1 MPKQDID
8 TLVIQVESSASKA
21 NTNLKN
27 LSSNLEKLNQTIS
40 NINTGNLKTTINDLN
55 NLKNIA
61 KDFNSSSIKN
71 VKTAINQLNNVK
83 FDNIKNI
90 SSNLSTLSNSLKKF
104 SYINIPNLQN
114 LQSLFNGLRSLGG
127 TNVSQATK
135 NLPKI
140 SKDLTDFVKSLNG
153 IGSVSFN
160 VQSLGTLIQ
169 SISALGGAK
178 ISTAATQNLPKIS
191 KDLTRFVRQM
201 NKIKNVTFDVSK
213 FTALTES
220 IRKLGLKS
228 STNAVPNIQ
237 ALATAI
243 KNMMLTLRD
252 APNVSNNIIR
262 MTNAMANLA
271 SQGQRVASTARS
283 VTNGIRGTGT
293 AADSAN
299 GKVTSL
305 ASAIGKLYAEYWL
318 LLKVFKGFGYALKQ
332 SMDFLETVNYFEVAF
347 KQIGEDAAEQWK
359 EMGYKSAEAYA
370 KSFAERAKDFTL
382 TLTGYEI
389 DTEGNATLTD
399 MKNLGLDPNQVMNYQ
414 AMYAQMANSL
424 GLTQETALNVSK
436 ALVGLGADWASL
448 RNISLDSAWEKF
460 ASALAGQS
468 RAVRTLGIEIT
479 QATLQEYAY
488 KYGIDQSIASM
499 NQQAKAQLRILAILD
514 QSKVAY
520 GDMANTL
527 SSAANQ
533 LRLFQQ
539 NVTNLART
547 IGNLFVG
554 MFAKIAP
561 VVNAIIILLQ
571 RLFTWLAKIFGIEL
585 TGVNSSMGGMSDTV
599 AGLVDSTEDVAG
611 SFEDVESGASGAAD
625 AVEDLAK
632 ATGSLP
638 FDELHTFSQDTQA
651 ADTGGGGGGIGGG
664 GGLDMGDTGFDLL
677 DSEIAKA
684 TQKYLEALQN
694 ALDNSE
700 QKAKELADTLQSL
713 VPIIAGIGAGLLAL
727 KLAPGLISSLNK
739 LKTLMQAINAW
750 GAKSALKGLFLQA
763 GSAITQMLPGLAKIT
778 PAMGAWAAA
787 IGLVTAH
794 YVNLYQN
801 SERFRDGLSA
811 IVSGAKAVAKEVGLI
826 FGAIGDIIGE
836 VGGGIWQ
843 GIKDIFASFNI
854 DLSFLDPVIEQFK
867 EFINALDLDISD
879 LGMNIIG
886 VGALIA
892 GLTIPGAQFLAP
904 IGAFILAAEQLS
916 VVIRAIGYW
925 TSDAVEQVD
934 VFGEGIS
941 EVTKQKVAP
950 FVESMKTMQQ
960 TLDSVY
966 FDAEAIIDDE
976 DVNSI
981 ATSLDSIVSMITT
994 ELDADKNEALAQLN
1008 PLKNLMSEESYQ
1020 KALSGIYTY
1029 YEQMTKQVTDNEAAI
1044 NQIIATAKAE
1054 QRNLTTEEYAEI
1066 NRLREEM
1073 NKTGI
1078 QQLSESEIEYE
1089 TIMRRL
1095 KDNSVAISA
1104 EQAEQIIADAKK
1116 TKDEAITNAETQ
1128 YSEVV
1133 LNAKRMEEAGV
1144 ISKDEYNAIVTAA
1157 QKTRDDAVAAAE
1169 EQYDGIYNTTA
1180 ERFPKTTTL
1189 IDKETG
1195 EMRSK
1200 WEIAVIGLKNIWS
1213 TFWDNAKTTVS
1224 NGINSVITW
1233 LSNKKDQ
1240 VVKIGTD
1247 IIKYIAEGLM
1257 SIDEKISEFCSELPQ
1272 KFINGIANAW
1282 GELKS
1287 IGSYILE
1294 GIAQGLMQTDSKVG
1308 EFVAKI
1314 LLGTQKEAD
1323 IHSPS
1328 KLFEDE
1334 VGVYL
1339 GEGVAKGFIAST
1351 STVVEA
1357 ARSVLDEVIK
1367 VFEGVEYSPNIDYA
1381 ALMEEAKATGNLEI
1395 LANLELQRNAKIQG
1409 EGLDYSTTFDYQD
1422 FAEKTD
1428 ATNTTLTS
1436 IDETFKLSYE
1446 NELEGFEV
1454 TNDTFDQVKD
1464 IAKIGSQLIDVITEI
1479 SAKRIEIFNNFSM
1492 TLSETLLDIIS
1503 AINSIEINVYK
1514 VVQGSAYA
1522 TGGFVEE
1529 GPFYANRGEIIGKF
1543 SNGRTAV
1550 ANNEQIVEGIKR
1562 GVYEAVYEA
1571 MRNTSN
1577 NDGGTVIENIL
1588 KLDNEVIYKGQQ
1600 KVIKKRGYNFNKGAF
1615 TRA

>member
-27 LSSNLEKLNQTIS
+27 LSSNLERLNQTIS
-40 NINTGNLKTTINDLN
+40 NINTGNLKTTVNDLN
-55 NLKNIA
+55 NLKNVA
-61 KDFNSSSIKN
+61 KDFNSNSIKN

-114 LQSLFNGLRSLGG
+114 LQAFFNGLRSLGG

-318 LLKVFKGFGYALKQ
+318 LLRVFKGFWYSLTK
-332 SMDFLETVNYFEVAF
+332 SMDFMETVNYFEVAM
-347 KQIGEDAAEQWK
+347 KQIGEDAVRQW
-359 EMGYKSAEAYA
+359 EETGTKSAEAYA
-370 KSFAERAKDFTL
+370 NSFAERAKQL
-382 TLTGYEI
+382 TAKMTGYEI

-414 AMYAQMANSL
+414 AMYAQMANSM

-436 ALVGLGADWASL
+436 ALTMLGADWASL

-488 KYGIDQSIASM
+488 KYGIDQSIMSM
-499 NQQAKAQLRILAILD
+499 NQQAKAQLRVLAILD

-520 GDMANTL
+520 GDMANTI

-533 LRLFQQ
+533 LRLLQQ
-539 NVTNLART
+539 NMTNLARSF
-547 IGNLFVG
+547 GNLFIG
-554 MFAKIAP
+554 AFAKIIP
-561 VVNAIIILLQ
+561 YINAVIILLQ
-571 RLFTWLAKIFGIEL
+571 RLFQWLASIFGIEL
-585 TGVNSSMGGMSDTV
+585 TGINTSMGGMSDTV

-611 SFEDVESGASGAAD
+611 GFEDVESGASGAAD

-664 GGLDMGDTGFDLL
+664 GLEMGDTGFPVL
-677 DSEIAKA
+677 D
-684 TQKYLEALQN
+684 EAIN
-694 ALDNSE
+694 AALNEYMKQWQESLDNMN
-700 QKAKELADTLQSL
+700 QKAQDLADKFQKL
-713 VPIIAGIGAGLLAL
+713 VPIIAGIGAALLAL
-727 KLAPGLISSLNK
+727 KLAPALLTGLQK
-739 LKTLMQAINAW
+739 VKTLLQAINAW
-750 GAKSALKGLFLQA
+750 GKATALKGLLLTA
-763 GSAITQMLPGLAKIT
+763 GNQLKAMIPSLSGVTLK
-778 PAMGAWAAA
+778 MGAWAAA

-867 EFINALDLDISD
+867 EFINALDLDLSD

-994 ELDADKNEALAQLN
+994 ELDADQNQALAELN
-1008 PLKNLMSEESYQ
+1008 PLKNLMSEENYQ
-1020 KALSGIYTY
+1020 GAIEGINTY
-1029 YEQMTKQVTDNEAAI
+1029 YGQLKTQVTTNETAI
-1044 NQIIATAKAE
+1044 NQIVANARAE
-1054 QRNLTTEEYAEI
+1054 ERNLTAEEYAEI
-1066 NRLREEM
+1066 TRLREEM
-1073 NKTGI
+1073 ANTGI
-1078 QQLSESEIEYE
+1078 QQLSESEVEYT

-1095 KDNSVAISA
+1095 KDNTTAISL
-1104 EQAEQIIADAKK
+1104 EQAQQIISDAKK
-1116 TKDEAITNAETQ
+1116 TKDETIASAQEQ
-1128 YSEVV
+1128 YSRTE
-1133 LNAKRMEEAGV
+1133 LEAKRMLEVGAINDEEYAAILEAAKKTETEAINSAV
-1144 ISKDEYNAIVTAA
+1144 RQYN
-1157 QKTRDDAVAAAE
+1157 E
-1169 EQYDGIYNTTA
+1169 IYNTTA
-1180 ERFPKTTTL
+1180 ERLPETTTF
-1189 IDKETG
+1189 IDRETG
-1195 EMRSK
+1195 EMKTKWDVLTEEMSK
-1200 WEIAVIGLKNIWS
+1200 AWKGFFDGLDAAAESGWNAFQKWWEERKAFWKKDWEEFIGGLQEGWNKFWNFLKDPFGQQDAKEIGKNIG
-1213 TFWDNAKTTVS
+1213 DGA
-1224 NGINSVITW
+1224 
-1233 LSNKKDQ
+1233 
-1240 VVKIGTD
+1240 
-1247 IIKYIAEGLM
+1247 AEGLNNAQTGAGPY
-1257 SIDEKISEFCSELPQ
+1257 IYKTLDE
-1272 KFINGIANAW
+1272 
-1282 GELKS
+1282 
-1287 IGSYILE
+1287 
-1294 GIAQGLMQTDSKVG
+1294 MKVA
-1308 EFVAKI
+1308 AK
-1314 LLGTQKEAD
+1314 

-1339 GEGVAKGFIAST
+1339 GEGVAKGFISST
-1351 STVVEA
+1351 ATVVEA

-1454 TNDTFDQVKD
+1454 TNDTLDQVKD
-1464 IAKIGSQLIDVITEI
+1464 IAKIGSELIDVITEI

-1550 ANNEQIVEGIKR
+1550 ANNEQIIEGIKR

-1600 KVIKKRGYNFNKGAF
+1600 KVVKKRGYNFNKGAF

>member
-21 NTNLKN
+21 STNLKN
-27 LSSNLEKLNQTIS
+27 LSSRLNTLNQTITSMNTS
-40 NINTGNLKTTINDLN
+40 NLRIVANDLN
-55 NLKNIA
+55 NLKNVA

-71 VKTAINQLNNVK
+71 VKTAITQLNNVK

-90 SSNLSTLSNSLKKF
+90 SSNLTTLSNSVKQF
-104 SYINIPNLQN
+104 SNINIPNLQN

-127 TNVSQATK
+127 KNIGQATK
-135 NLPKI
+135 NLPLI
-140 SKDLTDFVKSLNG
+140 AKDLTTFISSLNG

-160 VQSLGTLIQ
+160 VQSLASLVQ
-169 SISALGGAK
+169 SVSALGGK
-178 ISTAATQNLPKIS
+178 KVSTAATQNLPAIAR
-191 KDLTRFVRQM
+191 DLTNFVRQM
-201 NKIKNVTFDVSK
+201 NEIQNVTFDVSK

-305 ASAIGKLYAEYWL
+305 AAAIGKLYAEYWL
-318 LLKVFKGFGYALKQ
+318 LLRVFKGFWYSLTK
-332 SMDFLETVNYFEVAF
+332 SMDFMETVNYFEVAF
-347 KQIGEDAAEQWK
+347 KQIGEDAAEQWE

-488 KYGIDQSIASM
+488 KYGIDQFIASM

-611 SFEDVESGASGAAD
+611 GFEDVESGASGAAD

-727 KLAPGLISSLNK
+727 KLAPALLSGLEK
-739 LKTLMQAINAW
+739 VKTLLQAINAW

-763 GSAITQMLPGLAKIT
+763 GSAITKMLPGLAKIT

-836 VGGGIWQ
+836 VAGGIWQ

-854 DLSFLDPVIEQFK
+854 DLSFLDPAIEQFK
-867 EFINALDLDISD
+867 EFINSLDLDLSD

-925 TSDAVEQVD
+925 TSDAVEEID

-941 EVTKQKVAP
+941 EVTQQKVAP

-1029 YEQMTKQVTDNEAAI
+1029 YEQTKKQVTENEAAI
-1044 NQIIATAKAE
+1044 NQIIATARAE
-1054 QRNLTTEEYAEI
+1054 QRNLTAEEYAEI

-1078 QQLSESEIEYE
+1078 QQLSENEVEYE

-1116 TKDEAITNAETQ
+1116 TKDEAISNAETQ

-1144 ISKDEYNAIVTAA
+1144 ISKEEYNAIVTAA
-1157 QKTRDDAVAAAE
+1157 QTARDDAITAAE
-1169 EQYDGIYNTTA
+1169 EQYDGIYDTVA
-1180 ERFPKTTTL
+1180 ERFPNTIRY
-1189 IDKETG
+1189 IDRETG
-1195 EMRSK
+1195 NMKTKWDVLTEEMSK
-1200 WEIAVIGLKNIWS
+1200 AWKGFFDGLDTAAETGWNAFQTWWEERKAFWKKDFDEFIGGLKDGWNNFWTALGNPFGLGEDAEKDAKKVGENIG
-1213 TFWDNAKTTVS
+1213 
-1224 NGINSVITW
+1224 NGA
-1233 LSNKKDQ
+1233 
-1240 VVKIGTD
+1240 
-1247 IIKYIAEGLM
+1247 AEGLNNAQTGAGPY
-1257 SIDEKISEFCSELPQ
+1257 IYKTLDEMK
-1272 KFINGIANAW
+1272 AA
-1282 GELKS
+1282 
-1287 IGSYILE
+1287 
-1294 GIAQGLMQTDSKVG
+1294 AQ
-1308 EFVAKI
+1308 
-1314 LLGTQKEAD
+1314 

-1339 GEGVAKGFIAST
+1339 GEGVAKGFISST
-1351 STVVEA
+1351 ATVVEA

-1454 TNDTFDQVKD
+1454 TNDTLDQVKD
-1464 IAKIGSQLIDVITEI
+1464 IAKIGSELIDVITEI

>member
-178 ISTAATQNLPKIS
+178 ISTAATQNLPKIAQ
-191 KDLTRFVRQM
+191 DLTNFVTQM
-201 NKIKNVTFDVSK
+201 NEIKTVSFDVSK

-243 KNMMLTLRD
+243 KNMMLTLKD

-271 SQGQRVASTARS
+271 SQGQRVANTARS

-305 ASAIGKLYAEYWL
+305 AAAIGKLYAEYWL

-611 SFEDVESGASGAAD
+611 GFEDVESGASGAAD

-739 LKTLMQAINAW
+739 MKTLMQAINAW

-811 IVSGAKAVAKEVGLI
+811 IVSGAKAVAKEVGFI

-867 EFINALDLDISD
+867 EFINALDLDLSD

-916 VVIRAIGYW
+916 VVIRTIGYW

-994 ELDADKNEALAQLN
+994 ELDADKNEALSQLN
-1008 PLKNLMSEESYQ
+1008 PLKNLMSAESYQ
-1020 KALSGIYTY
+1020 KALEGINTY
-1029 YEQMTKQVTDNEAAI
+1029 YEQLKTQVTTNEGRI
-1044 NQIIATAKAE
+1044 NEIVATAKAE
-1054 QRNLTTEEYAEI
+1054 QRNLTAEEYAEI
-1066 NRLREEM
+1066 ARLQEEM
-1073 NKTGI
+1073 SSTGI
-1078 QQLSESEIEYE
+1078 QQLSQNEIEQE

-1095 KDNSVAISA
+1095 KDNSTAISA
-1104 EQAEQIIADAKK
+1104 EQAEKIIADAKR

-1157 QKTRDDAVAAAE
+1157 QTARDDAITAAE
-1169 EQYDGIYNTTA
+1169 EQYDGIYNTVA
-1180 ERFPKTTTL
+1180 ERFPETVRY
-1189 IDKETG
+1189 IDEQTG
-1195 EMRSK
+1195 EMKTKWDVLTEEMSK
-1200 WEIAVIGLKNIWS
+1200 AWKGFFDGLDTAAESGWNAFQTWWEERKAFWKKDFEEFVDGLKKGWNDFWSALGNPFGLGEDAKEIGENIG
-1213 TFWDNAKTTVS
+1213 
-1224 NGINSVITW
+1224 NGA
-1233 LSNKKDQ
+1233 
-1240 VVKIGTD
+1240 
-1247 IIKYIAEGLM
+1247 AEGLNNAQTGAGPY
-1257 SIDEKISEFCSELPQ
+1257 IYKTLDEMK
-1272 KFINGIANAW
+1272 AA
-1282 GELKS
+1282 
-1287 IGSYILE
+1287 
-1294 GIAQGLMQTDSKVG
+1294 
-1308 EFVAKI
+1308 AK
-1314 LLGTQKEAD
+1314 

-1339 GEGVAKGFIAST
+1339 GEGVAKGFISST
-1351 STVVEA
+1351 ATVVEA

-1381 ALMEEAKATGNLEI
+1381 ALMEEAKATGNLEV

-1409 EGLDYSTTFDYQD
+1409 EGLDYSTTFDYQE

-1464 IAKIGSQLIDVITEI
+1464 IAKMGSELIDIITEI
-1479 SAKRIEIFNNFSM
+1479 SAKRIEIFNNFSI
-1492 TLSETLLDIIS
+1492 TLGETLLDIIS